1 MLTAVLLVA
10 YAVLFNIYG
19 RYAAPLFL
27 NKLFNF
33 VRTFAY
39 MGLFAVWGVS
49 VSRRVMQPEAR
60 RLLIGISSLMV
71 FWLSVREFKFRF
83 VLNPVVLRLLW
94 YSYYIPILMI
104 PTLVLLVTMT
114 LHRSERWRLPGWT
127 WLLYLPPLMLIV
139 LMLTNDIHQWVFV
152 FPQDTVWSERE
163 YDYGPVIYLTMG
175 WDLLC
180 SGAALFLMFMK
191 CRVPKSK
198 KRIWLPAVLVG
209 FFMGYVVLYAVDM
222 PIVRRIG
229 WDMAVSQCVLFTAC
243 LESCIVCGLIPSN
256 TRYYDFFHAMQ
267 DIPVQIMDNHYNA
280 YYSSGKAEPIACAYL
295 KAAEKDSV
303 MLPMGRLLRNMPIH
317 GGHAVWTEDISAL
330 LQIRDTLEERQEELS
345 ERQSLLRLE
354 YEKERNHRAVMEQN
368 RLYDLLQSQTQ
379 SQLDRIEQLACD
391 YRHAMS
397 EWEQRRILSYIVV
410 LGAFVKRRKD
420 FVLLSEASQGISES
434 HLRDAFAE
442 SFHALSFLK
451 IRGSYLIDI
460 EQLSLVDNSIPLA
473 YDFFEDVLETVLD
486 KVNTV
491 NVRIAEVNGAARI
504 NIMTDCPPDRVI
516 LAAKYPRVRV
526 ICEDDSTEAVLPLE
540 SEGGTA
546 K

>member
-10 YAVLFNIYG
+10 YAVLFNSYG
-19 RYAAPLFL
+19 RYASPLFL
-27 NKLFNF
+27 NKLLNF

-49 VSRRVMQPEAR
+49 VSRRVMQPQAR

-94 YSYYIPILMI
+94 YCYYIPILMI

-139 LMLTNDIHQWVFV
+139 LVLTNDVHQWCFV
-152 FPQDTVWSERE
+152 FPQNTVWSEKQ
-163 YDYGPVIYLTMG
+163 YTYGPVICLTMG

-180 SGAALFLMFMK
+180 SGAALLLMFMK
-191 CRVPKSK
+191 CRIPKSK
-198 KRIWLPAVLVG
+198 KRIWLPAVLAG
-209 FFMGYVVLYAVDM
+209 LFMGYVVLYAVDM

-229 WDMAVSQCVLFTAC
+229 WDMAVSQCLLFAAC

-256 TRYYDFFHAMQ
+256 TRYYEFFHAMQ
-267 DIPVQIMDNHYNA
+267 DIPVQIMDNDYNA

-295 KAAEKDSV
+295 KAAERDFV
-303 MLPMGRLLRNMPIH
+303 MLPMGRLLRNMPIR

-330 LQIRDTLEERQEELS
+330 LQIRGTLEERQEELN

-354 YEKERNHRAVMEQN
+354 YEKERNHRAVTEQN

-379 SQLDRIEQLACD
+379 SQLDRIEQLAGD
-391 YRHAMS
+391 YRHAAS
-397 EWEQRRILSYIVV
+397 EREQRRILSYIVI
-410 LGAFVKRRKD
+410 LGTFVKRRKD
-420 FVLLSEASQGISES
+420 FVLLSEASQGISER
-434 HLRDAFAE
+434 HLRDALAE

-451 IRGSYLIDI
+451 IRGGYLIDI
-460 EQLSLVDNSIPLA
+460 GQMSLTDHSIPLA

-486 KVNTV
+486 KVHV
-491 NVRIAEVNGAARI
+491 INVRIAEVNGRVRI
-504 NIMTDCPPDRVI
+504 NIMTDCPPDRAI
-516 LAAKYPRVRV
+516 LAAKYPHVSV
-526 ICEDDSTEAVLPLE
+526 IGEDDGAEAILPLE
-540 SEGGTA
+540 TEGVRA
-546 K
+546 V